1 MSKKITGAIF
11 ANTSGNPKAPSFK
24 GNIEIDGE
32 KISIVLWKKT
42 SKSEMEYY
50 SINNDER
57 EAKKENGLS

>member
-1 MSKKITGAIF
+1 MAKKITGAIF

-32 KISIVLWKKT
+32 KIPVILWKKT
-42 SKSEMEYY
+42 SKTGLEYY

-57 EAKKENGLS
+57 EVKQENGAS